1 MCGACSKSDRLDWMY
16 QGGMVAK
23 AEADKRNEEQLL
35 GQKPVQLQEAAAPTA
50 VRAVFGQSPCTL

>member
-1 MCGACSKSDRLDWMY
+1 MCGACSKSNRLDWMY

-50 VRAVFGQSPCTL
+50 VRAVFG